1 MRCLYFL
8 SSAMLMCVYLTGG
21 AHAQIVERRD
31 FRRPPD
37 SMPGE
42 ELYQRKIS
50 IGGNIDA
57 EVVIEVTDKGN
68 GGMELLNLRLKVVD
82 NHDDGA
88 VYVGGLLHVEFVDI
102 TGDGF
107 KDLVITGTVMHTGEK
122 ETDPRSFE
130 TVTSIY
136 LFDPKKKE
144 FRLAFHCGPK
154 LEY

>member
-1 MRCLYFL
+1 
-8 SSAMLMCVYLTGG
+8 
-21 AHAQIVERRD
+21 
-31 FRRPPD
+31 
-37 SMPGE
+37 MPGE